1 VAGKWANSV
10 GLQHGVMVG
19 VGYIVLEA
27 IGVAPS
33 ASYASD
39 VVVDTVV
46 VIGLDAVTLLAA
58 SFAGWFA
65 TRGLSS
71 SSDTGRGR

>member
-19 VGYIVLEA
+19 VGYIVFEA
-27 IGVAPS
+27 FGLAPS
-33 ASYASD
+33 ASYSSD
-39 VVVDTVV
+39 VLADTVI
-46 VIGLDAVTLLAA
+46 VIALDVVTLVVA

-71 SSDTGRGR
+71 SSGTDRGR